1 MVLSFSTE
9 QFFAEYSK
17 EDLMER
23 REFLKACL
31 TMGALGAV
39 SRVSPAFGG
48 MELPVKNRTSGK
60 ARSVIEI
67 WIWGGPSQLEA
78 FDPKPGAP
86 YDYNGGRKDI
96 PTNVDGIRISEYMPE
111 LAKIAD
117 KYSIIRSMTHPFRG
131 HESATYLMQTGR
143 MPGGGITY
151 PAIGAM
157 LAMLNKG
164 NVQHNLPP
172 YVALTTNKGRFSECG
187 FLGDRYS
194 PFSTGGRPESQVFQV
209 DSYSPAGGASQKEM
223 RRRFGLLD
231 ELDSFSR
238 ESAWNP
244 VLEQFGKSGAEAK
257 NILFGKAADI
267 FNLSLESPE
276 MRKRY
281 GMNRFGQSC
290 LCARRL
296 VEAGVPYITIN
307 ASGWDTHKKHFES
320 LNRIAPEMD
329 RAVATLISDLHEKGL
344 LDQTIVWWS
353 GEFGRTPRIDWH
365 APWQG
370 GRNHHSSCFCAMV
383 AGGGFA
389 GGKVVGSSD
398 ATADFPA
405 SRPVSP
411 ADLLGSL
418 YELCGINP
426 DQPFPSNPIGLK
438 SPILE
443 SKAST
448 RLRELYR

>member
-1 MVLSFSTE
+1 
-9 QFFAEYSK
+9 
-17 EDLMER
+17 MER

-31 TMGALGAV
+31 TMGALGAA
-39 SRVSPAFGG
+39 SRMSPAFAG
-48 MELPVKNRTSGK
+48 MDLPKKNRTSGK

-78 FDPKPGAP
+78 FDPKPNASI
-86 YDYNGGRKDI
+86 DYNGGKGAI
-96 PTNVDGIRISEYMPE
+96 PTNVDGIQISEYMPE
-111 LAKIAD
+111 LAKIANH
-117 KYSIIRSMTHPFRG
+117 YSIIRSMTHPHRG

-194 PFSTGGRPESQVFQV
+194 PFSTGGRPESQIFQV
-209 DSYSPAGGASQKEM
+209 DSYSPAGGASKEEM
-223 RRRFGLLD
+223 KRRFKLLE
-231 ELDSFSR
+231 ELDSFAR
-238 ESAWNP
+238 EGKNYPAI
-244 VLEQFGKSGAEAK
+244 EQFAASGEEART
-257 NILFGKAADI
+257 ILFGKAADI
-267 FNLSLESPE
+267 FNLSLEPKE
-276 MRKRY
+276 VRERY

-296 VEAGVPYITIN
+296 VEAGVPYVTIN

-320 LNRIAPEMD
+320 LTRIAPEMD
-329 RAVATLISDLHEKGL
+329 RAVATLISDLHERNL
-344 LDQTIVWWS
+344 LDQTIVWWT

-389 GGKVVGSSD
+389 GGKVVGTSD
-398 ATADFPA
+398 ATTDFPA
-405 SRPVSP
+405 TRPVSP
-411 ADLLGSL
+411 ADLLGSI
-418 YELCGINP
+418 YELCGVNP

-443 SKAST
+443 SPAAT
-448 RLRELYR
+448 RLREIYR